1 MRTALLH
8 LMGQRLH
15 KQWQDDC
22 KARRARQEHGV
33 GAAQRTEHAN
43 PQPIVGP
50 SPGPRPPTYAPV
62 AQDSRESDTNSAAAA
77 TNTDAAAVSPTPS
90 SSSVSPTPDVEDL
103 TDDAGDPPPQDPRT
117 NYLESCRRL
126 LVQAVKDR
134 QGR

>member
-1 MRTALLH
+1 
-8 LMGQRLH
+8 MGQRLH
-15 KQWQDDC
+15 EQWKDDC

-50 SPGPRPPTYAPV
+50 GPGPRPPTHAPQSSPV
-62 AQDSRESDTNSAAAA
+62 AQDLQEPDTNSAAAA
-77 TNTDAAAVSPTPS
+77 TNSDAAAVSPTPS

-103 TDDAGDPPPQDPRT
+103 TDDAGDPPPPQDPRT

-126 LVQAVKDR
+126 LVQAVEDR